1 MPPATCTKY
10 TAEVLLVFVGPCLGH
25 PYSWPAQSIPLG
37 SYLWHVFFVKVFVA
51 NANATH
57 IYNLHKVY
65 HWGLLCVFVGQYLGH
80 PHPAH
85 SMPHIY
91 NLHKVYHWSLL
102 CVFVGQYLGHPHPA
116 QSMPLY
122 SLCVCGP
129 VFRPPTAST
138 KSATGVLFVC
148 LRVNK

>member
-1 MPPATCTKY
+1 MFVNLYSGHPRPWSAQCMPLEFSLCVCEPVFMPPATCTKY

-25 PYSWPAQSIPLG
+25 PHAWPAQSIPLG

-65 HWGLLCVFVGQYLGH
+65 HWG
-80 PHPAH
+80 
-85 SMPHIY
+85 I
-91 NLHKVYHWSLL
+91 L

-138 KSATGVLFVC
+138 KSATGVSFVC